1 MQVPSHC
8 TVRTRTASAV
18 LTALL
23 AISADSVRAQQPAPA
38 AVPAPG
44 EATYVVFVNGRAIGR
59 EQANLARTPS
69 GWTITSSG
77 TLGAPLNL
85 VNKRFELTYATDWQ
99 PIELK
104 IDATIADLRDPKAE
118 PRVIGLATSFATTTA
133 INEVTQNGVTA
144 SKTDQITARTVV
156 MPGNFFAAYEALAV
170 RLSSMT
176 PGGELAIYVAPQ
188 GESKAVIKA
197 VTPATYETPAGTLK
211 ARR

>member
-1 MQVPSHC
+1 MSSSS
-8 TVRTRTASAV
+8 TAARSAASRRTWREPRP
-18 LTALL
+18 
-23 AISADSVRAQQPAPA
+23 D
-38 AVPAPG
+38 
-44 EATYVVFVNGRAIGR
+44 GRLR
-59 EQANLARTPS
+59 PT
-69 GWTITSSG
+69 G

-156 MPGNFFAAYEALAV
+156 HAEQLLR
-170 RLSSMT
+170 RLR
-176 PGGELAIYVAPQ
+176 G
-188 GESKAVIKA
+188 
-197 VTPATYETPAGTLK
+197 
-211 ARR
+211 ARRAPLVYDAGRRAADLRGAAGGDQGRHQGGDAGHL